1 MGEVLVQRGQR
12 DVGELSTGMPVLI
25 RRSALP
31 GNPALRRARERLFL
45 IAQLGQDP
53 GLEERLDQRRRACP
67 RLWAAVGP
75 ERRHAW
81 QPGGR
86 HLQACRRPPAP
97 AHTARRSAH
106 HWATALLSEA
116 LELWRGPALA
126 EVAFEDFAQAEI
138 RRMEELRLVAPEA
151 RIDADLQLG
160 RYAQPIGEIERCSPR
175 SRCVRASPPS

>member
-1 MGEVLVQRGQR
+1 M
-12 DVGELSTGMPVLI
+12 
-25 RRSALP
+25 
-31 GNPALRRARERLFL
+31 
-45 IAQLGQDP
+45 
-53 GLEERLDQRRRACP
+53 
-67 RLWAAVGP
+67 
-75 ERRHAW
+75 
-81 QPGGR
+81 
-86 HLQACRRPPAP
+86 
-97 AHTARRSAH
+97 
-106 HWATALLSEA
+106 SEA